1 MLTDSVT
8 QPRFFRS
15 AAIVLLATAAWFSS
29 ATLATAQDQNQDQ
42 TSAQQS
48 QRTDSTIQ
56 SDVAA
61 ALQQDSSLKGQHISA
76 KADHGVVTLTGNVQT
91 DAQSQQAET
100 DAANVAG
107 VSGILNQLKVQKAGN
122 GSSSAGIAAQNS
134 ANQLSP
140 EDQNQPQTQNQPQP
154 QAQNQNSI
162 PPPPPD
168 ENQPQQAQQP
178 QQQAQQP
185 EQPYGAQGP
194 DNGPPPPPDQQ
205 GYGAPP
211 PQQGPYYQTPNAPVT
226 IPAGTLLRVRLDQPL
241 DSAHLQDGTI
251 FQATNAVD
259 VYERGVLAIPRGAAL
274 TGMVVATGQGGK
286 GKLGGSAV
294 LSLQL
299 TNVNLAG
306 NVFPLVTDVWST
318 RGPNKAGYTA
328 SNTAGGAVLGAIIG
342 GIIGRGAG
350 AAIGAGVGA
359 AGGLAASE
367 GTHGPHVILPVESQV
382 DFHLAAPATVQPVS
396 WREAQRLASSAPRP
410 PVLVQRPRRPVYVA
424 PPPPPYYGPYP
435 YPY

>member
-8 QPRFFRS
+8 QPRFFRN

-29 ATLATAQDQNQDQ
+29 TTLATAQDQNQDQ
-42 TSAQQS
+42 SSAQQS
-48 QRTDSTIQ
+48 QRTDSDIQ

-61 ALQQDSSLKGQHISA
+61 ALQQDSSLQGQHISP
-76 KADHGVVTLTGNVQT
+76 KAANGVVTLTGNVQT

-107 VSGILNQLKVQKAGN
+107 VSGILNQLKVQNPGN
-122 GSSSAGIAAQNS
+122 ASSSAGIAAQTS
-134 ANQLSP
+134 ANQISP
-140 EDQNQPQTQNQPQP
+140 EDQNQNQPQNQNQNQNQPQT
-154 QAQNQNSI
+154 QNQNSI

-168 ENQPQQAQQP
+168 EAQPQQPQQS

-185 EQPYGAQGP
+185 EQPYGAQPGY
-194 DNGPPPPPDQQ
+194 GAPPPNQQ

-211 PQQGPYYQTPNAPVT
+211 PQTPYYETPMAPVT
-226 IPAGTLLRVRLDQPL
+226 VPAGTLLRVRLDQPL
-241 DSAHLQDGTI
+241 DTAHLQDGTI

-274 TGMVVATGQGGK
+274 TGRVVATGEGGK

-306 NVFPLVTDVWST
+306 RIFPLVTDVWST

-367 GTHGPHVILPVESQV
+367 ATHGPHVILPVESQV

-424 PPPPPYYGPYP
+424 PPPYYGPYP

>member
-15 AAIVLLATAAWFSS
+15 AAIVLLATAAWFSGS
-29 ATLATAQDQNQDQ
+29 TLAIAQDQNQDQ
-42 TSAQQS
+42 SNAQQS
-48 QRTDSTIQ
+48 ERTDSAIQ

-61 ALQQDSSLKGQHISA
+61 ALQQDSSLKGQQISA
-76 KADHGVVTLTGNVQT
+76 KAANGVVTLTGNVQT

-107 VSGILNQLKVQKAGN
+107 VSGILNQLKVKNPGSA
-122 GSSSAGIAAQNS
+122 SSSAGIAAQTS

-140 EDQNQPQTQNQPQP
+140 EQQDQDQDQPQP

-168 ENQPQQAQQP
+168 ESQPQQPQQAQNQP
-178 QQQAQQP
+178 QQP
-185 EQPYGAQGP
+185 EQPYGYGA
-194 DNGPPPPPDQQ
+194 PPPNQQ

-211 PQQGPYYQTPNAPVT
+211 PQAPYYEAPMAPVT
-226 IPAGTLLRVRLDQPL
+226 VPAGTLLRVRLDQPL
-241 DSAHLQDGTI
+241 DTAHLQDGTF

-274 TGMVVATGQGGK
+274 TGRVVATGEGGK

-306 NVFPLVTDVWST
+306 RIFPLVTDVWST

-367 GTHGPHVILPVESQV
+367 ATHGPHVVLPVESQV

>member
-1 MLTDSVT
+1 MLTESAT
-8 QPRFFRS
+8 QPRFLRS

-29 ATLATAQDQNQDQ
+29 ATVAAAQDQPQDQ
-42 TSAQQS
+42 NNSQQS
-48 QRTDSTIQ
+48 QRTDSAIQ
-56 SDVAA
+56 GDVAA

-76 KADHGVVTLTGNVQT
+76 KAANGVVTLTGSVQT
-91 DAQSQQAET
+91 EAQSQQAET

-107 VSGILNQLKVQKAGN
+107 VSGIMNQLKVQNSKS
-122 GSSSAGIAAQNS
+122 GSSSAGLAAQTS

-140 EDQNQPQTQNQPQP
+140 EEQNQEQNQNQPQA
-154 QAQNQNSI
+154 QARDQNSV

-168 ENQPQQAQQP
+168 ENQPQQP
-178 QQQAQQP
+178 QQSQNQPQQP
-185 EQPYGAQGP
+185 EQPYGEQP
-194 DNGPPPPPDQQ
+194 

-211 PQQGPYYQTPNAPVT
+211 PNQQGYAPPEQEPYYPTPMAPVT

-241 DSAHLQDGTI
+241 DTAHLQDGTI

-259 VYERGVLAIPRGAAL
+259 VYERGVLAIPRGAVL
-274 TGMVVATGQGGK
+274 TGRVVNASEGGK

-306 NVFPLVTDVWST
+306 NIFPLVTDVWSS

-328 SNTAGGAVLGAIIG
+328 GNTAGGAILGAIIG
-342 GIIGRGAG
+342 GMIGRGAG

-359 AGGLAASE
+359 AGGLAASSA
-367 GTHGPHVILPVESQV
+367 TNGPRVYLPVEAQV
-382 DFHLAAPATVQPVS
+382 DFHLAASATVQPVS

-424 PPPPPYYGPYP
+424 PRPYYAPYP

>member
-1 MLTDSVT
+1 MLTDSAT
-8 QPRFFRS
+8 QPRFFRN
-15 AAIVLLATAAWFSS
+15 AAIVLLATAAWFST
-29 ATLATAQDQNQDQ
+29 ATLATAQHQNRDQS
-42 TSAQQS
+42 SAQQS
-48 QRTDSTIQ
+48 RRTDSDIQ

-61 ALQQDSSLKGQHISA
+61 ALQQDTSLQGQRISA
-76 KADHGVVTLTGNVQT
+76 KADRGIVTLTGNVQT
-91 DAQSQQAET
+91 HAQSQQAET

-107 VSGILNQLKVQKAGN
+107 VSGILNQLKIQNAGS
-122 GSSSAGIAAQNS
+122 GSSSAGITAQNS
-134 ANQLSP
+134 ANQLNP
-140 EDQNQPQTQNQPQP
+140 EEQNQPQ
-154 QAQNQNSI
+154 AQGQNSI

-168 ENQPQQAQQP
+168 EAQPQQPQQA

-205 GYGAPP
+205 GYGVPP
-211 PQQGPYYQTPNAPVT
+211 PQQVPYYQTPMAPVT
-226 IPAGTLLRVRLDQPL
+226 VPAGTLLRVRLDQPL
-241 DSAHLQDGTI
+241 DTAHLQDGTI

-274 TGMVVATGQGGK
+274 TGRVVAAGEGGK

-306 NVFPLVTDVWST
+306 RIFPVVTDVWST

-367 GTHGPHVILPVESQV
+367 ATHGPHVILPVESQV
-382 DFHLAAPATVQPVS
+382 DFHLAAPATVLPVS

>member
-1 MLTDSVT
+1 MLTDSAT

-15 AAIVLLATAAWFSS
+15 ASIVLLATAAWFSG
-29 ATLATAQDQNQDQ
+29 ATLATAQGQNQDQ
-42 TSAQQS
+42 PQDQNSAQQA
-48 QRTDSTIQ
+48 QRTDSAIEG
-56 SDVAA
+56 DVSAA
-61 ALQQDSSLKGQHISA
+61 FQQDSALQGQHILPTA
-76 KADHGVVTLTGNVQT
+76 ANGVVTLTGSVQT
-91 DAQSQQAET
+91 EAQSQQAET

-107 VSGILNQLKVQKAGN
+107 VSGILNHLKIEN
-122 GSSSAGIAAQNS
+122 PSSTATSVGLVAQTS

-140 EDQNQPQTQNQPQP
+140 EAQNQPAAQS
-154 QAQNQNSI
+154 QNQNSV

-168 ENQPQQAQQP
+168 EAQPEQPQQP
-178 QQQAQQP
+178 EQP
-185 EQPYGAQGP
+185 EQPYGEQPGYGA
-194 DNGPPPPPDQQ
+194 PPDQQ

-211 PQQGPYYQTPNAPVT
+211 QQVPYYSTPTTPVT

-241 DSAHLQDGTI
+241 DAAHLQDGTI

-274 TGMVVATGQGGK
+274 TGRVVDAGKSGK

-306 NVFPLVTDVWST
+306 YTFPIVTDVWSS

-328 SNTAGGAVLGAIIG
+328 SNIAGGAVLGAIIG

-359 AGGLAASE
+359 AGGLAASSA
-367 GTHGPHVILPVESQV
+367 TNGPRVVLPVEAQV
-382 DFHLAAPATVQPVS
+382 DFHLAAPTTVQPVS
-396 WREAQRLASSAPRP
+396 WREAQRLASRAPRP
-410 PVLVQRPRRPVYVA
+410 PVLMQRPRQPVYVA
-424 PPPPPYYGPYP
+424 PRPYYGPYP